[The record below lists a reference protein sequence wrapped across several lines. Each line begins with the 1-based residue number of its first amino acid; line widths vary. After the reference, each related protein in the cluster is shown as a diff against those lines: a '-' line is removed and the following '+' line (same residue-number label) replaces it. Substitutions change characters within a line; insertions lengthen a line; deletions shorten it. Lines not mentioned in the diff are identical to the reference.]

1 MTRSDKQR
9 HNSKSY
15 RLQLMIVSVI
25 SWFHVSFRAML
36 QSKSAQN
43 HESFILVERVHYT
56 TIFRSKVKSLPHL
69 ISRLLKQRNPN
80 IRTATEKSRNFLKA
94 TESFTL
100 LHCVLVALTKDP
112 STVGFMEAHVYCQF
126 LLYTCSFM
134 DIKWVQLCVFI
145 FQVNCCC
152 DTLFQISFLFYFISL
167 FFVFSEAGPC
177 FAVKC

>member
-1 MTRSDKQR
+1 M
-9 HNSKSY
+9 
-15 RLQLMIVSVI
+15 
-25 SWFHVSFRAML
+25 
-36 QSKSAQN
+36 
-43 HESFILVERVHYT
+43 HYT
-56 TIFRSKVKSLPHL
+56 TIFRSKAKSLPHL

-94 TESFTL
+94 AESFTL

-112 STVGFMEAHVYCQF
+112 STVGFMEAHIYYQF

-134 DIKWVQLCVFI
+134 DIKWVQLCVF
-145 FQVNCCC
+145 FFRLTAVVTHC
-152 DTLFQISFLFYFISL
+152 FKSVFLNFISL